1 MTPETGGEEPC
12 VLIAFVAVLGLAAAS
27 GTLAPAA
34 AAESGYVVA
43 VDQQPGGGGLQPDI
57 DIDVTEIGGGQW
69 WANPVWIGVG
79 IVALILLIVIVA
91 LATRGG
97 GGTTVIKE

>member
-1 MTPETGGEEPC
+1 MR
-12 VLIAFVAVLGLAAAS
+12 VLIALLAVLGLAAAS
-27 GTLAPAA
+27 GTLAPVAGA
-34 AAESGYVVA
+34 DSGYVLA
-43 VDQQPGGGGLQPDI
+43 VDQQPGGGGIQPNI
-57 DIDVTEIGGGQW
+57 DIDVTETGGGQW

-97 GGTTVIKE
+97 GGTTIVKE

>member
-1 MTPETGGEEPC
+1 MRL
-12 VLIAFVAVLGLAAAS
+12 VIALLAVLGMVAAS
-27 GTLAPAA
+27 GTVAPTAVVD
-34 AAESGYVVA
+34 SGYVLA
-43 VDQQPGGGGLQPDI
+43 AQQPGGIQPDI
-57 DIDVTEIGGGQW
+57 DITVTETDGAW

-97 GGTTVIKE
+97 GGTTIIKE

>member
-1 MTPETGGEEPC
+1 MKRF
-12 VLIAFVAVLGLAAAS
+12 LIALLTVVGLGPL
-27 GTLAPAA
+27 LAPAYA
-34 AAESGYVVA
+34 FALQ
-43 VDQQPGGGGLQPDI
+43 QQPGGGVPSGQI
-57 DIDVTEIGGGQW
+57 DINITERSVGAGDW

-97 GGTTVIKE
+97 GTTVVKD

>member
-1 MTPETGGEEPC
+1 MRF
-12 VLIAFVAVLGLAAAS
+12 LIALLTVVGLAAA
-27 GTLAPAA
+27 GPVLAPAYA
-34 AAESGYVVA
+34 FALQ
-43 VDQQPGGGGLQPDI
+43 QQPGGVPSGQI
-57 DIDVTEIGGGQW
+57 DINITERTGGGDW

-97 GGTTVIKE
+97 GTTIVKE

>member
-1 MTPETGGEEPC
+1 MMRFP
-12 VLIAFVAVLGLAAAS
+12 IALLAVLGLAAAS
-27 GTLAPAA
+27 ATFAPAVVA
-34 AAESGYVVA
+34 GSGYML
-43 VDQQPGGGGLQPDI
+43 VDQQPGGAPAPEINVDI
-57 DIDVTEIGGGQW
+57 TERTVGGGEW

-97 GGTTVIKE
+97 GGTTVVKE

>member
-1 MTPETGGEEPC
+1 MR
-12 VLIAFVAVLGLAAAS
+12 LLMAFVAVLGLAAAG
-27 GTLAPAA
+27 GTLAPVAA
-34 AAESGYVVA
+34 ADSGFVLA
-43 VDQQPGGGGLQPDI
+43 VDQQPGGGIQPDVDI
-57 DIDVTEIGGGQW
+57 DITETAGGQW

-97 GGTTVIKE
+97 GGTTVVKE

>member
-1 MTPETGGEEPC
+1 MRF
-12 VLIAFVAVLGLAAAS
+12 LIAVLAVLGLALA
-27 GTLAPAA
+27 GPVLAPLAA
-34 AAESGYVVA
+34 ANSGSVLA
-43 VDQQPGGGGLQPDI
+43 LQQQPGGGAPSGQIDI
-57 DIDVTEIGGGQW
+57 DITERSVGGGDW

>member
-1 MTPETGGEEPC
+1 MRF
-12 VLIAFVAVLGLAAAS
+12 LIALLAVLGLAAAS
-27 GTLAPAA
+27 PVLASVATA
-34 AAESGYVVA
+34 NGGYA
-43 VDQQPGGGGLQPDI
+43 FALDQGQPGGGGAPSAQI
-57 DIDVTEIGGGQW
+57 DIDVTERSVGGGDW

-97 GGTTVIKE
+97 GTTVIKD

>member
-1 MTPETGGEEPC
+1 MRF
-12 VLIAFVAVLGLAAAS
+12 LITLLAVLGFAAVSPVLAPLAAADS
-27 GTLAPAA
+27 AYALALQ
-34 AAESGYVVA
+34 
-43 VDQQPGGGGLQPDI
+43 QQPGGGGAPSGQIDI
-57 DIDVTEIGGGQW
+57 DITERTVGGGDW

-97 GGTTVIKE
+97 GGTTVVKD

>member
-1 MTPETGGEEPC
+1 MRF
-12 VLIAFVAVLGLAAAS
+12 LIALLAVLGLAAA
-27 GTLAPAA
+27 GPVLAPLAA
-34 AAESGYVVA
+34 ASSSYDLALQ
-43 VDQQPGGGGLQPDI
+43 QQPGGGAPSGQIDI
-57 DIDVTEIGGGQW
+57 DITERSVGGGDW

-97 GGTTVIKE
+97 GGTTVVKD